1 MSVGATPVRHQ
12 DRAGI
17 GPADRR
23 DTPVLIHQE
32 ATINADPQAVYGVL
46 TDGDKFGV
54 ATGMPAA
61 LSDRE
66 GETFSI
72 FGGRVEGRQVELV
85 PGRRIVQ
92 AWRFGAAHPSPWDP
106 GVYSVV
112 RFTLSGDEDG
122 TRFVIDH
129 AGVPPAGAGDN
140 PRRGPRLFHPP
151 PEG

>member
-1 MSVGATPVRHQ
+1 
-12 DRAGI
+12 
-17 GPADRR
+17 
-23 DTPVLIHQE
+23 VLIHQE

-46 TDGDKFGV
+46 TDGEKFGV

-129 AGVPPAGAGDN
+129 AGVPPEWHEHISGGYPSFYQQPLERYFAG
-140 PRRGPRLFHPP
+140 
-151 PEG
+151 